1 MITSFLTFTLQLEW
15 RDQKALVIYMQV
27 LLNTALVC
35 VRTDLPNSAS
45 LFGQQTV
52 FSGIRAP
59 ETQLHLGLGPTE
71 SVMEQ

>member
-1 MITSFLTFTLQLEW
+1 MQGLLT
-15 RDQKALVIYMQV
+15 
-27 LLNTALVC
+27 TALVS
-35 VRTDLPNSAS
+35 VRTDLPNRDSAR

-71 SVMEQ
+71 SVME